1 MKKTDLFHMHNI
13 NTSFKKIYSLLI
25 LTFSFFLILIST
37 TLSEEKIGSVVTI
50 KNEVFAINSD
60 GEKRLL
66 ELYDEIFLLIYMV

>member
-1 MKKTDLFHMHNI
+1 MHNI

-66 ELYDEIFLLIYMV
+66 ELYDEIFLQDEIDRVN